1 MTTSLTRAQWH
12 SWLPWLLVL
21 CVISL
26 LQLSGV
32 YPHGRLNLPA
42 SGWDWVWTGFT
53 CHLLHITFQHYLYN
67 ALGLI
72 AITILFV
79 STYTWH
85 SCLLTYCLTALA
97 ITVGLLWF
105 PEGLHNYA
113 GLSGVLHGW
122 FMMGCLLLLPRQPRM
137 ASVLFVLM
145 LIKLVVENLH
155 GGLLPMTGFTVATRA
170 HLYGVAGG
178 SLSWLCVSLWRTWRT
193 H

>member
-26 LQLSGV
+26 LQLAGT

-42 SGWDWVWTGFT
+42 ADLHWVWTGLT

-67 ALGLI
+67 ALGLVVI
-72 AITILFV
+72 AALFV
-79 STYTWH
+79 GVYTWQ
-85 SCLLTYCLTALA
+85 SCLLTYCLSALT
-97 ITVGLLWF
+97 ISVGLIWF
-105 PEGLHNYA
+105 PAGLHNYA

-122 FMMGCLLLLPRQPRM
+122 FMMGCLLLLPQQPRL

-145 LIKLVVENLH
+145 LIKLVVENVN
-155 GGLLPMTGFTVATRA
+155 GGLLSMPGFTVATRA
-170 HLYGVAGG
+170 HLYGVTGG
-178 SLSWLCVSLWRTWRT
+178 SLSWLCVSLWRARRR